1 MRIQN
6 TGLSIAAVASVLLAL
21 AGCDGSGG
29 DGAAAASAKPASS
42 EPRYGGRVI
51 IGAFA
56 EPVSSND
63 LFASD
68 AYSRELAALVF
79 TRLMR
84 MNERLEMEPELAE
97 APPDVSADGK
107 VFTYHLHH
115 GVKFHDG
122 VELTARDVVFTYRIF
137 KHPDYTGPRASQFSA
152 LSDVEAVDDYTV
164 RFTLSEPDA
173 RFPANVRYGILPKHL
188 LDKVPVASLGD
199 DRDFNDHPIGA
210 GPFKLVDW
218 THGQT
223 LTLEANPD
231 YFGGRPYLDGVIY
244 RFIANQSAGVLLLQ
258 TGEVDYLLSLPE
270 SEAQTVGEM
279 PHVTLLGTLQHG
291 YVYIGWN
298 LRNPLFADKRVRQ
311 ALAHAVDRQ
320 EFVDTIL
327 AGHGRVADSPASPVV
342 DWAYPDDLP
351 TFPYDPARAKALL
364 AEAGWSPGPDGV
376 LRKDGRRFSF
386 MLLTNDGNE
395 VRRDLGVI
403 VQQQLAKVG
412 VEVKPAQ
419 MEWGAFLDRVQP
431 PRSDFDALILGW
443 NLGNAVDPSNWHSRE
458 IAQGLN
464 YGGFSNARVDE
475 LVDRSIREVD
485 RTERAATIK
494 EIYRIV
500 ADEQPDLFVYNPE
513 KLAALRSD
521 VRGFV
526 LHPRDYIY
534 APEKWW
540 LDR

>member
-1 MRIQN
+1 M
-6 TGLSIAAVASVLLAL
+6 LLAL
-21 AGCDGSGG
+21 AGCSGSGS
-29 DGAAAASAKPASS
+29 DSAAAASVKPASA
-42 EPRYGGRVI
+42 EPRYGGKLI
-51 IGAFA
+51 MAAFA
-56 EPVSSND
+56 EPLSSND

-68 AYSRELAALVF
+68 AYSRDVAALVF
-79 TRLMR
+79 TPLMR
-84 MNERLEMEPELAE
+84 MNERLEMEPRLAE
-97 APPDVSADGK
+97 APPEVSADGK
-107 VFTYHLHH
+107 VYTYHLHH

-122 VELTARDVVFTYRIF
+122 VELTASDVVFTYRIF
-137 KHPDYTGPRASQFSA
+137 KDPDYTGPRASQFSA
-152 LSDVEAVDDYTV
+152 LANVEPVDDYTV

-173 RFPANVRYGILPKHL
+173 RFPANVRYAILPRHL
-188 LDKVPVASLGD
+188 LEHVPVASLGD
-199 DRDFNDHPIGA
+199 DREFNDHPIGS
-210 GPFKLVDW
+210 GPFKLVSW
-218 THGQT
+218 NHGQS
-223 LTLEANPD
+223 LTFEANAD
-231 YFGGRPYLDGVIY
+231 YFGGRPYLDGVIL
-244 RFIANQSAGVLLLQ
+244 RLVSNQSAGVLLLQ
-258 TGEVDYLLSLPE
+258 TGEIDYLFSLPE
-270 SEAQTVGEM
+270 SEAQTVEQM
-279 PHVTLLGTLQHG
+279 PNVVLDGTLQHA

-342 DWAYPDDLP
+342 AWAYPDDLP

-364 AEAGWSPGPDGV
+364 AEAGWRPGPDGV
-376 LRKDGRRFSF
+376 LQKDGRRFSF
-386 MLLTNDGNE
+386 TLLTNDGND

-419 MEWGAFLDRVQP
+419 MEWGAFLERVQP
-431 PRSDFDALILGW
+431 PRSDYDALILGTS
-443 NLGNAVDPSNWHSRE
+443 LGNAVDPGASWHSRE

-464 YGGFSNARVDE
+464 YEGFSNARVDE
-475 LVDRSIREVD
+475 LADRSIHELD
-485 RTERAATIK
+485 QAQRAAMVK

-500 ADEQPDLFVYNPE
+500 ADEQPDLFVYNPD

-526 LHPRDYIY
+526 LHPRDFIY
-534 APEKWW
+534 APERWW